1 MHVKW
6 KIFDW
11 YVKIT
16 IFYHFLLFQLLLS
29 SLFAFLKMALWFHF
43 SENGLIRDVKNLS
56 DLSINEDY
64 YEPIKNNDAFN
75 SNYIEYERN
84 GDKNKTISI
93 KEHFN
98 MIRAYLRDIINDHKT
113 QGEWKVHSGNEVI
126 NHKPQG
132 KWKIQ

>member
-16 IFYHFLLFQLLLS
+16 IFYHFLPFQLLLL

-56 DLSINEDY
+56 DLSININKDY
-64 YEPIKNNDAFN
+64 YEPIKNTNAFN

-84 GDKNKTISI
+84 GDKNKVYQLKNILIWS
-93 KEHFN
+93 EH
-98 MIRAYLRDIINDHKT
+98 I
-113 QGEWKVHSGNEVI
+113 
-126 NHKPQG
+126 
-132 KWKIQ
+132 